1 MDKNAII
8 GMLLMGAVIFGFMWL
23 NQPSEAELAQRR
35 AAIEQAAED
44 AAMRDADTALGVTDT
59 VTAAEIATLKTTVQQ
74 FGVAV
79 GEGDGAVYTLSS
91 GGVTVTLDGG
101 ELSGEITL
109 DGGSTGSLAEAL
121 APKGAGV
128 AFHNRLVAKVR

>member
-35 AAIEQAAED
+35 AATERAAED
-44 AAMRDADTALGVTDT
+44 AAMRDAAGTALGVTDT

-74 FGVAV
+74 FGKSRSTAV
-79 GEGDGAVYTLSS
+79 RP
-91 GGVTVTLDGG
+91 
-101 ELSGEITL
+101 
-109 DGGSTGSLAEAL
+109 EAL
-121 APKGAGV
+121 P
-128 AFHNRLVAKVR
+128 RLLRPRRTTWHSTTGLWQS